1 MITKE
6 MIGATSFSFPSFG
19 GGSNGE
25 ETFHPFH
32 SFALGHYARQREG
45 KVEGRKRVNQRVFL
59 GESIRRHSHSL
70 SFSTLGH
77 VVMWTKEEKRK
88 E

>member
-1 MITKE
+1 ME
-6 MIGATSFSFPSFG
+6 ESLD
-19 GGSNGE
+19 E

-59 GESIRRHSHSL
+59 GESIRRLVTPSIQHPRHEID
-70 SFSTLGH
+70 G
-77 VVMWTKEEKRK
+77 VRK
-88 E
+88 EK